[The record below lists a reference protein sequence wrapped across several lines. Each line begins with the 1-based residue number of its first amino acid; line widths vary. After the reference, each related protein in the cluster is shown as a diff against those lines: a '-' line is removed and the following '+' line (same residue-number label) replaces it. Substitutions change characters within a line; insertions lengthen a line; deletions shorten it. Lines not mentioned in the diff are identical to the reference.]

1 MLRFKYSFLE
11 KQYTIFFFSVLKAFL
26 NSKNGKSRLV
36 GEEMLQKLTS
46 VLDWWK
52 TQLVFHIYSSSVLLT
67 YDAELLINC
76 DDSTSTK
83 NLSKICTTQSVRV
96 LLIDF
101 AHVVPANNVLDYNY
115 LNGLENFVHI
125 FKTVLNDL

>member
-1 MLRFKYSFLE
+1 
-11 KQYTIFFFSVLKAFL
+11 
-26 NSKNGKSRLV
+26 
-36 GEEMLQKLTS
+36 MLQKLIS

-67 YDAELLINC
+67 YDAEWLRNC
-76 DDSTSTK
+76 DESISTK
-83 NLSKICTTQSVRV
+83 DQSKLSKTQSISV

-115 LNGLENFVHI
+115 LNGLENFVRI

>member
-1 MLRFKYSFLE
+1 
-11 KQYTIFFFSVLKAFL
+11 
-26 NSKNGKSRLV
+26 
-36 GEEMLQKLTS
+36 MLQKLIS